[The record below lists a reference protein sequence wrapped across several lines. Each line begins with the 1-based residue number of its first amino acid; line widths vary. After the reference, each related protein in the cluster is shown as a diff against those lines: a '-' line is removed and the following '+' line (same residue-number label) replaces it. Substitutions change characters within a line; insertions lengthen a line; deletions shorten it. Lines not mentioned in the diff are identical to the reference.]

1 MSKNDRPFSVLNGVP
16 TNAGSRFFKTARESG
31 PTRQNGD
38 FSGVQV
44 QRFAQTIFTNF
55 ANKVSTRSRWKQQ
68 TRFKINEIKVYP
80 KMPSAGNKSN
90 SAAKPATPDGPFA
103 AASMVTIDDA
113 SVGQRLDNFLVTLL
127 KGVPKSHVY
136 RIVRSGEVRV
146 NKGRVAA
153 DYRLADGDIVRVPPV
168 KTAVSK
174 PNPSMGAASQAFSV
188 GKARPALSLLF
199 EDDAL
204 LAINKPAGLAVHG
217 GSGISFGVIE
227 ALRALRPEAKFL
239 ELVHRIDRETSG
251 VLLIAKKRSA
261 LTALHAMLRGD
272 TADRIDKH
280 YCALVKGTWPD
291 ERRHVRVKL
300 VKHVTANGERR
311 VSVDE
316 DDGQESHTIVTRK
329 ELLPGATLLDCEIKT
344 GRTHQIRVHL
354 AHLGFPIAGDDKYGD
369 FALNKQL
376 AKRGRKSGLG
386 RMFLHA
392 RTAVVMHPVSG
403 ERLCLEAP
411 LANDLQTFL
420 DTLDAEEMANNAHQA
435 TR

>member
-1 MSKNDRPFSVLNGVP
+1 MAP
-16 TNAGSRFFKTARESG
+16 
-31 PTRQNGD
+31 
-38 FSGVQV
+38 
-44 QRFAQTIFTNF
+44 
-55 ANKVSTRSRWKQQ
+55 
-68 TRFKINEIKVYP
+68 
-80 KMPSAGNKSN
+80 AGNKSPSGIHS
-90 SAAKPATPDGPFA
+90 SADAIPEGPFA
-103 AASMVTIDDA
+103 SASIVTIDDSSA
-113 SVGQRLDNFLVTLL
+113 GQRVDNFLLKLL

-153 DYRLADGDIVRVPPV
+153 DYRLVEGDLVRVPPV
-168 KTAVSK
+168 KTTGKKES
-174 PNPSMGAASQAFSV
+174 PSIGAASQAFSG
-188 GKARPALSLLF
+188 GKGRPDLNVLF

-227 ALRALRPEAKFL
+227 ALRALRPDAKFL

-261 LTALHAMLRGD
+261 LTALHAKLRGD
-272 TADRIDKH
+272 TSDRVEKH
-280 YCALVKGTWPD
+280 YAALVNGTWPD

-300 VKHVTANGERR
+300 AKYVTDSGERR

-329 ELLPGATLLDCEIKT
+329 EIFPGATLLDCEIRT

-354 AHLGFPIAGDDKYGD
+354 AHLGFPIIGDDKYGD
-369 FALNKQL
+369 FTLNKYAAA
-376 AKRGRKSGLG
+376 AKHGGLK

-392 RTAVVMHPVSG
+392 RLMAFLHPISG
-403 ERLCLEAP
+403 KKTFIEAP
-411 LANDLQTFL
+411 LSADLVRYL
-420 DTLDAEEMANNAHQA
+420 AHIGGG
-435 TR
+435 

>member
-1 MSKNDRPFSVLNGVP
+1 
-16 TNAGSRFFKTARESG
+16 
-31 PTRQNGD
+31 
-38 FSGVQV
+38 
-44 QRFAQTIFTNF
+44 
-55 ANKVSTRSRWKQQ
+55 
-68 TRFKINEIKVYP
+68 
-80 KMPSAGNKSN
+80 MPSAGNKSN
-90 SAAKPATPDGPFA
+90 SGVKLATAAMPDGPFA

-153 DYRLADGDIVRVPPV
+153 DYRLVDGDMVRVPPV
-168 KTAVSK
+168 KTTAQK
-174 PNPSMGAASQAFSV
+174 PSPSMGAASQAFSA

-217 GSGISFGVIE
+217 GSGINFGVIE

-261 LTALHAMLRGD
+261 LTALHAMLRGES
-272 TADRIDKH
+272 ADRIDKH
-280 YCALVKGTWPD
+280 YSALVKGAWPD

-311 VSVDE
+311 VTVDE

-354 AHLGFPIAGDDKYGD
+354 AHLGFPIIGDDKYGD
-369 FALNKQL
+369 FVLNKYVAA
-376 AKRGRKSGLG
+376 AKHGGLK

-392 RTAVVMHPVSG
+392 RSIAFPHPLSG
-403 ERLCLEAP
+403 EKIVIEAP
-411 LANDLQTFL
+411 LSADLVRYL
-420 DTLDAEEMANNAHQA
+420 LHVRAG
-435 TR
+435 

>member
-1 MSKNDRPFSVLNGVP
+1 MA
-16 TNAGSRFFKTARESG
+16 TAGKKSPSGNQTAAD
-31 PTRQNGD
+31 P
-38 FSGVQV
+38 
-44 QRFAQTIFTNF
+44 
-55 ANKVSTRSRWKQQ
+55 
-68 TRFKINEIKVYP
+68 
-80 KMPSAGNKSN
+80 M
-90 SAAKPATPDGPFA
+90 PDGPFA
-103 AASMVTIDDA
+103 AASRVTIDDA
-113 SVGQRLDNFLVTLL
+113 SVGQRLDNFLITLL

-153 DYRLADGDIVRVPPV
+153 DYRLVEGDLVRVPPV
-168 KTAVSK
+168 RTAEKS
-174 PNPSMGAASQAFSV
+174 PNHSTGAALQAFSS

-227 ALRALRPEAKFL
+227 ALRALRPDAKFL

-272 TADRIDKH
+272 GEARIEKH
-280 YCALVKGTWPD
+280 YAALVKGTWVD

-300 VKHVTANGERR
+300 VKYVTAAGERR

-316 DDGQESHTIVTRK
+316 DDGQESHTIVTRQ
-329 ELLPGATLLDCEIKT
+329 EVLPGATLLDCEIRT

-354 AHLGFPIAGDDKYGD
+354 AHLGFPIIGDDKYGD
-369 FALNKQL
+369 FALNKYV
-376 AKRGRKSGLG
+376 AATKHGGLK

-392 RTAVVMHPVSG
+392 RLMAFSHPISG
-403 ERLCLEAP
+403 ARLVIEAP
-411 LANDLQTFL
+411 LSADLARYLT
-420 DTLDAEEMANNAHQA
+420 HV
-435 TR
+435 RGG

>member
-1 MSKNDRPFSVLNGVP
+1 MAP
-16 TNAGSRFFKTARESG
+16 
-31 PTRQNGD
+31 
-38 FSGVQV
+38 
-44 QRFAQTIFTNF
+44 
-55 ANKVSTRSRWKQQ
+55 
-68 TRFKINEIKVYP
+68 
-80 KMPSAGNKSN
+80 AGNKSP
-90 SAAKPATPDGPFA
+90 SGTETPAGTVPDGPFA
-103 AASMVTIDDA
+103 AASIVTIDEA
-113 SVGQRLDNFLVTLL
+113 SVGQRMDNFLLTLL

-153 DYRLADGDIVRVPPV
+153 DYRLVEGDLVRVPPV
-168 KTAVSK
+168 KTAIK
-174 PNPSMGAASQAFSV
+174 KENPSIGADSMAFSA

-272 TADRIDKH
+272 TTERIEKH
-280 YCALVKGTWPD
+280 YTALVKGAWPD

-300 VKHVTANGERR
+300 VKYLTAAGERR
-311 VSVDE
+311 VSVDA

-354 AHLGFPIAGDDKYGD
+354 AHLGFPIIGDDKYGD
-369 FALNKQL
+369 FALNKQV
-376 AKRGRKSGLG
+376 AAVKNGGLK

-392 RTAVVMHPVSG
+392 RLMAFQHPVSG
-403 ERLCLEAP
+403 EKLVIEAP
-411 LANDLQTFL
+411 LSADLVRYL
-420 DTLDAEEMANNAHQA
+420 GHV
-435 TR
+435 RRR

>member
-1 MSKNDRPFSVLNGVP
+1 MTP
-16 TNAGSRFFKTARESG
+16 
-31 PTRQNGD
+31 
-38 FSGVQV
+38 
-44 QRFAQTIFTNF
+44 
-55 ANKVSTRSRWKQQ
+55 
-68 TRFKINEIKVYP
+68 
-80 KMPSAGNKSN
+80 AGNKSL
-90 SAAKPATPDGPFA
+90 SAVPGAATQDPFA

-113 SVGQRLDNFLVTLL
+113 SVGQRIDNFLVTLL

-153 DYRLADGDIVRVPPV
+153 DYRLLDGDIVRVPPV
-168 KTAVSK
+168 KTAEQK
-174 PNPSMGAASQAFSV
+174 PSPSIGAASQAFSS
-188 GKARPALSLLF
+188 GKARPDLDLLF
-199 EDDAL
+199 EDDSL

-261 LTALHAMLRGD
+261 LVALHAMLRGD
-272 TADRIDKH
+272 SGDRVEKH
-280 YCALVKGTWPD
+280 YTALVQGTWPD

-300 VKHVTANGERR
+300 TKHVTATGERR

-316 DDGQESHTIVTRK
+316 DDGQESHTIVTRQQI
-329 ELLPGATLLDCEIKT
+329 LLGATLLDCEIRT

-354 AHLGFPIAGDDKYGD
+354 AHLGHPIIGDDKYGD
-369 FALNKQL
+369 FALNKHV
-376 AKRGRKSGLG
+376 AAVKNGGLK

-392 RTAVVMHPVSG
+392 RSMAFRHPNKDANVVID
-403 ERLCLEAP
+403 AP
-411 LANDLQTFL
+411 LAADLRRYL
-420 DTLDAEEMANNAHQA
+420 DHLAREQQ
-435 TR
+435 RLQQ

>member
-1 MSKNDRPFSVLNGVP
+1 M
-16 TNAGSRFFKTARESG
+16 A
-31 PTRQNGD
+31 
-38 FSGVQV
+38 
-44 QRFAQTIFTNF
+44 
-55 ANKVSTRSRWKQQ
+55 
-68 TRFKINEIKVYP
+68 
-80 KMPSAGNKSN
+80 SAGNKSL
-90 SAAKPATPDGPFA
+90 SAVKPAPGTVADGPFA
-103 AASMVTIDDA
+103 AASMVTIDEA

-146 NKGRVAA
+146 NKGRVSA
-153 DYRLADGDIVRVPPV
+153 DYRLVDGDLVRVPPV
-168 KTAVSK
+168 KTTEKK
-174 PNPSMGAASQAFSV
+174 PNPSIGAASQAFSV
-188 GKARPALSLLF
+188 GKARPALDLLF

-204 LAINKPAGLAVHG
+204 LAINKPSGLAVHG
-217 GSGISFGVIE
+217 GSGIGFGAIE

-272 TADRIDKH
+272 TDARIEKH
-280 YCALVKGTWPD
+280 YSALVKGVWPD

-300 VKHVTANGERR
+300 AKYVTDAGERR

-329 ELLPGATLLDCEIKT
+329 EILIGATLLDCEIRT

-354 AHLGFPIAGDDKYGD
+354 AHLGFPIIGDDKYGD
-369 FALNKQL
+369 FALNKQV
-376 AKRGRKSGLG
+376 AAVKNGGLK

-392 RTAVVMHPVSG
+392 RQMAFPHPIGGAKIVI
-403 ERLCLEAP
+403 EAP
-411 LANDLQTFL
+411 LPVDLVRYL
-420 DTLDAEEMANNAHQA
+420 AHV
-435 TR
+435 RER